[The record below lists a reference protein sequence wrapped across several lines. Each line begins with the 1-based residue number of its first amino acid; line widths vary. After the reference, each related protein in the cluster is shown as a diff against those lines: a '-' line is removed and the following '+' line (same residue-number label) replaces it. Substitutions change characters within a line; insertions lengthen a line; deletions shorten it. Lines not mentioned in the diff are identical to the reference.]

1 MRSLRTLAAALLIC
15 GPAFGQ
21 STAPKIAAPLGP
33 TDAANRNYVDTAI
46 AASRA
51 RIVTTYTAGGT
62 LPVTDDWSVLNN
74 TASATFTLAACPTGS
89 THDQRIVVSGAGGAT
104 ISTVF
109 ANGNIGSGGTAAALP
124 AQSQGAVV
132 EAFCLGGS
140 WWLR

>member
-1 MRSLRTLAAALLIC
+1 MFVRLPPVLALLIC
-15 GPAFGQ
+15 GPVFAQ
-21 STAPKIAAPLGP
+21 STPPKVSAPVGS
-33 TDAANRNYVDTAI
+33 TDAANKGYVDAAV

-109 ANGNIGSGGTAAALP
+109 VNGNLGSGTAAALP